1 MKSVRPAAKD
11 SREIATQVRAYLA
24 SQPVAVRKE
33 LRKLQAAIRSAAP
46 GAVEWFSY
54 GVPGFRLDGKPLAW
68 YGGWKAHTSLYPI
81 TPGMRKANADELDD
95 YETSKGTVRF
105 PLAKPLPVHLVYDT
119 AWVDK
124 AGTVQFRPDVYGR
137 DQKEAA
143 VAERGGK
150 S

>member
-1 MKSVRPAAKD
+1 M
-11 SREIATQVRAYLA
+11 
-24 SQPVAVRKE
+24 
-33 LRKLQAAIRSAAP
+33 
-46 GAVEWFSY
+46 
-54 GVPGFRLDGKPLAW
+54 
-68 YGGWKAHTSLYPI
+68 
-81 TPGMRKANADELDD
+81 
-95 YETSKGTVRF
+95 

-119 AWVDK
+119 AWVDE

>member
-11 SREIATQVRAYLA
+11 SKGIAVQVRAYLA
-24 SQPVAVRKE
+24 AQPAAVRKE
-33 LRKLQAAIRSAAP
+33 LLKLQTAIRSAAP

-81 TPGMRKANADELDD
+81 TAGMRKANDAELDN

-105 PLAKPLPVHLVYDT
+105 PLGKPLPVAFVKRLVKARVSEIRDT
-119 AWVDK
+119 K
-124 AGTVQFRPDVYGR
+124 R
-137 DQKEAA
+137 
-143 VAERGGK
+143 
-150 S
+150 

>member
-11 SREIATQVRAYLA
+11 SKAIAAQVRAYLA
-24 SQPVAVRKE
+24 AQPAAIRKE
-33 LRKLQAAIRSAAP
+33 LLKLQTAIRSAAP

-81 TPGMRKANADELDD
+81 TAGMRKANAAELDD

-105 PLAKPLPVHLVYDT
+105 PLGKPLPVAFVKRLV
-119 AWVDK
+119 K
-124 AGTVQFRPDVYGR
+124 AR
-137 DQKEAA
+137 
-143 VAERGGK
+143 VAEIRGTK
-150 S
+150 P